1 MIVKAEKPI
10 RKTLFARNA
19 QPERDLQCARIIA
32 ADPVRYAGIQT
43 VWANRILKFKETNT
57 NGTTKAGN

>member
-1 MIVKAEKPI
+1 MIVKAEKPS

-43 VWANRILKFKETNT
+43 VWAGIVLAKQ
-57 NGTTKAGN
+57 KAKA

>member
-1 MIVKAEKPI
+1 MIVKAEKPS

-43 VWANRILKFKETNT
+43 VWAGIVIAKQQA
-57 NGTTKAGN
+57 KA